1 MRIAQVAPLIESVP
15 PKFYGGTERVVS
27 YLTEELVHQG
37 HEVTLFASGDSCTTA
52 RLHPVC
58 KRALRLDP
66 ACDNTLPYHML
77 LVEEV
82 HKKAAL
88 FDVIHFHTDFL
99 HYTAF
104 RYDTMPLLTTLHGRL
119 DLPDIMPLYWEFRE
133 MPVISISDNQR
144 RPMPW
149 LNWQQT
155 IYHGLP
161 IDLLHYNDQPDDYLA
176 FIGRICPEKRP
187 DLAIHIARKAGI
199 HLKMAAKV
207 DEADQEYYTNVI
219 APLMD
224 DADVDFIGEISEAEK
239 SGFLGDALAVLL
251 PIDWPEPFGL
261 TMIEAMACG
270 TPTIAFTAGSVPEVI
285 DDGVTGFIVNGI
297 DGAVAA
303 LKNIAALDRQAVRTR
318 FEERFTADRM
328 AHEYVAVYEK
338 ISSSKALTM
347 QVA

>member
-1 MRIAQVAPLIESVP
+1 MHIAQVAPLIESVP

-37 HEVTLFASGDSCTTA
+37 HEVTLFASGDSSTAA
-52 RLHPVC
+52 RLHPVGE
-58 KRALRLDP
+58 RALRLDP
-66 ACDNTLPYHML
+66 ACENVLAYHML

-82 HKKAAL
+82 HKQAEL

-104 RYDTMPLLTTLHGRL
+104 RHDATPLLTTLHGRL
-119 DLPDIMPLYWEFRE
+119 DLPDIMALYWEFRE
-133 MPVISISDNQR
+133 LPVISISDNQR

-149 LNWQQT
+149 LNWRQT

-161 IDLLHYNDQPDDYLA
+161 IDSLHYNDQPDGYLA
-176 FIGRICPEKRP
+176 FIGRMCPEKRP
-187 DLAIHIARKAGI
+187 DLAIQIARKSGI
-199 HLKMAAKV
+199 PLKMAAKV

-219 APLMD
+219 LPLLD
-224 DADVDFIGEISEAEK
+224 DTDIDFIGEISEAEK
-239 SGFLGDALAVLL
+239 SSFLGNALAVLF

-285 DDGVTGFIVNGI
+285 DDGITGFIVNGI

-303 LKNIAALDRQAVRTR
+303 VKNIAALDRQAIRAR
-318 FEERFTADRM
+318 FEERFTAERM
-328 AHEYVAVYEK
+328 ARDYIAVYEK
-338 ISSSKALTM
+338 IQSSKPLAM

>member
-1 MRIAQVAPLIESVP
+1 MHIAQVAPLIESVP

-37 HEVTLFASGDSCTTA
+37 HEVTLFASGDSSTAA
-52 RLHPVC
+52 RLHPVGE
-58 KRALRLDP
+58 RALRLDP
-66 ACDNTLPYHML
+66 ACENVLAYHML

-82 HKKAAL
+82 HKQAEL

-104 RYDTMPLLTTLHGRL
+104 RHDATPFLTTLHGRL
-119 DLPDIMPLYWEFRE
+119 DLPDIMALYWEFRE
-133 MPVISISDNQR
+133 LPVISISDNQR

-149 LNWQQT
+149 LNWRQT

-176 FIGRICPEKRP
+176 FIGRMCPEKRP
-187 DLAIHIARKAGI
+187 DLAIQIARKSGI
-199 HLKMAAKV
+199 PLKMAAKV

-219 APLMD
+219 LPLLD
-224 DADVDFIGEISEAEK
+224 DTDIDFIGEISEAEK
-239 SGFLGDALAVLL
+239 SSFLGNALAILF

-270 TPTIAFTAGSVPEVI
+270 TPTIAFTAGVSAR
-285 DDGVTGFIVNGI
+285 GY
-297 DGAVAA
+297 
-303 LKNIAALDRQAVRTR
+303 R
-318 FEERFTADRM
+318 
-328 AHEYVAVYEK
+328 
-338 ISSSKALTM
+338 
-347 QVA
+347 

>member
-1 MRIAQVAPLIESVP
+1 MHIAQVAPLIESVP

-37 HEVTLFASGDSCTTA
+37 HEVTLFASGDSSTAA
-52 RLHPVC
+52 RLHPVGE
-58 KRALRLDP
+58 RALRLDP
-66 ACDNTLPYHML
+66 ACENVLAYHML

-82 HKKAAL
+82 HKQAEL

-104 RYDTMPLLTTLHGRL
+104 RHDATPFLTTLHGRL
-119 DLPDIMPLYWEFRE
+119 DLPDIMALYWEFRE
-133 MPVISISDNQR
+133 LPVISISDNQR

-149 LNWQQT
+149 LNWRQT

-161 IDLLHYNDQPDDYLA
+161 IHLLHYNDQPDDYLA
-176 FIGRICPEKRP
+176 FIGRMCPEKRP
-187 DLAIHIARKAGI
+187 DLAIQIARKSGI
-199 HLKMAAKV
+199 PLKMAAKV

-219 APLMD
+219 LPLLD
-224 DADVDFIGEISEAEK
+224 DTDIDFIGEISEAEK
-239 SGFLGDALAVLL
+239 SSFLGNALAILF

-285 DDGVTGFIVNGI
+285 DDGITGFIVNGI

-303 LKNIAALDRQAVRTR
+303 VKNIAALDRQAIRTR
-318 FEERFTADRM
+318 FEERFTAERM
-328 AHEYVAVYEK
+328 ARDYIAVYEK
-338 ISSSKALTM
+338 IQSSKPLTM

>member
-1 MRIAQVAPLIESVP
+1 MHIAQVAPLIESVP

-37 HEVTLFASGDSCTTA
+37 HEVTLFASGDSRTTA

-58 KRALRLDP
+58 ERALRLDP

-82 HKKAAL
+82 HKQAEL

-149 LNWQQT
+149 LNWLQT

-199 HLKMAAKV
+199 PLKMAAKV

-219 APLMD
+219 APLID

-285 DDGVTGFIVNGI
+285 DDGITGFIVNGI

-303 LKNIAALDRQAVRTR
+303 VKNITALDRQAVRTR

-338 ISSSKALTM
+338 IQSSKALTM

>member
-1 MRIAQVAPLIESVP
+1 MESVP

-37 HEVTLFASGDSCTTA
+37 HEVTLFASGDSSTAA
-52 RLHPVC
+52 RLHPVVE
-58 KRALRLDP
+58 RALRLDP
-66 ACDNTLPYHML
+66 ACENVLAYHML

-82 HKKAAL
+82 HKQAEL

-104 RYDTMPLLTTLHGRL
+104 RHNATPLLTTLHGRL
-119 DLPDIMPLYWEFRE
+119 DLPDIMALYWEFRE
-133 MPVISISDNQR
+133 LPVISISDNQR

-161 IDLLHYNDQPDDYLA
+161 IDLLHYNDQPDGYLA
-176 FIGRICPEKRP
+176 FIGRMCPEKRP
-187 DLAIHIARKAGI
+187 DLAIQIARKSGI
-199 HLKMAAKV
+199 PLKMAAKV
-207 DEADQEYYTNVI
+207 DDADQEYYTNVI
-219 APLMD
+219 LPLLD
-224 DADVDFIGEISEAEK
+224 DTDIDFIGEISESEK
-239 SGFLGDALAVLL
+239 SNFLGNALAVLF

-285 DDGVTGFIVNGI
+285 DDGITGFIVNDI
-297 DGAVAA
+297 EGAVAA
-303 LKNIAALDRQAVRTR
+303 VKNIAALDRQAIRTR
-318 FEERFTADRM
+318 FEECFTAERM
-328 AHEYVAVYEK
+328 ARDYIAVYEK
-338 ISSSKALTM
+338 IQSSKPLTM